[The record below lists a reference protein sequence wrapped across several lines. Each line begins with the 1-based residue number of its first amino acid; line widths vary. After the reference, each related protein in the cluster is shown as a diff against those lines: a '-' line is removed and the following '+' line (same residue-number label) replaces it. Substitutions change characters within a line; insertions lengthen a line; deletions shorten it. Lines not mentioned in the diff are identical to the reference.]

1 MCVCMHV
8 SVYVCCTWLAK
19 FLFVFI
25 FFFMHETWFL
35 ELVVDL
41 EVYNPIPTARF
52 AAQLWKVSSPESF
65 FSEAVFS
72 RAALVSQ
79 QTLISPAVFIK
90 PATTSASGV
99 PSHVSPDI

>member
-1 MCVCMHV
+1 MHACVC
-8 SVYVCCTWLAK
+8 VCVLYMVGQI
-19 FLFVFI
+19 FVCFY
-25 FFFMHETWFL
+25 FYFMHETWFL

-41 EVYNPIPTARF
+41 EVYNPVSTARF

-79 QTLISPAVFIK
+79 
-90 PATTSASGV
+90 
-99 PSHVSPDI
+99 